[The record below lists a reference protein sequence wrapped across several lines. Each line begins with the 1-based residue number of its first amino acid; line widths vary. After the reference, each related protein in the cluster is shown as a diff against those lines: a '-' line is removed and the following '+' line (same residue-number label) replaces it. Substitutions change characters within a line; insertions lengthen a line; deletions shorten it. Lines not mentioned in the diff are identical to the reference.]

1 MKAGMCSGQDILT
14 DRGTEREKT
23 KAPSVTYMA
32 VPWMDARGGMRA
44 FLVKE
49 ALHFRAKSR
58 NAVEVRG
65 QCAGVDALLPPSRSW
80 GLNSGHQ
87 A

>member
-1 MKAGMCSGQDILT
+1 MKAGTCPHRQGLT
-14 DRGTEREKT
+14 WLCN
-23 KAPSVTYMA
+23 
-32 VPWMDARGGMRA
+32 WMDARE

-49 ALHFRAKSR
+49 ALHFRAKPR

-65 QCAGVDALLPPSRSW
+65 QIVGVDSLLPPGRSW